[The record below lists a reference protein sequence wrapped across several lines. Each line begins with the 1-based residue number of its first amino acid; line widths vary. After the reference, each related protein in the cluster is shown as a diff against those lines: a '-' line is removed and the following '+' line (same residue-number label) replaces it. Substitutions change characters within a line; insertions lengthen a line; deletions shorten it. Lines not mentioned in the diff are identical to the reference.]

1 MEENTIIALLDT
13 LRGQWKDSAA
23 VLICSRGDE
32 LTIASAGV
40 GSALTSSV
48 SFKEDTRTA
57 RNALVT
63 VLMQMLLARQSDNDH
78 SQCH

>member
-23 VLICSRGDE
+23 VLICRRGDE

-63 VLMQMLLARQSDNDH
+63 VLMQMLLARQPDNDH